1 MRKWNRRELDAGGI
15 ALLALV
21 AVCIAAVW
29 WRTQRMD
36 RISFTEHLED
46 TAVTIDGVEHTF
58 KDLAFYVAQQ
68 EMKTQKQAKAYD
80 LTDPEKYWNLHVNG
94 VFIRVKARELAME
107 QAVHDAVFYQM
118 ALETDVSL
126 SQEEI
131 TFMENQKKDFWSD
144 LEEEGQERLGVSEED
159 IDQAFKRIALAQ
171 KQQQIL
177 TEQKE
182 AGSEAYSVGGER
194 YQDLLEEE
202 HTYEVNQNLWKRLN
216 FGNIT
221 VN

>member
-94 VFIRVKARELAME
+94 VFIRVKAR
-107 QAVHDAVFYQM
+107 

-131 TFMENQKKDFWSD
+131 AFMENQKKDFWSD